1 MPALSFFYYTRYPVY
16 QATCESDVLCGID
29 SMLCQFVL
37 ADGLM
42 SVGESLHVP
51 CWVYQVLKYTMA
63 PIRPHTMKSKNCRIL
78 SISYVLRSG
87 IAPNACHMCVDVS
100 A

>member
-1 MPALSFFYYTRYPVY
+1 MANQEINVGFAVKRAVAGNACLVVFFNYTRYPVY

-42 SVGESLHVP
+42 SVGESLRVP
-51 CWVYQVLKYTMA
+51 CWVYQVLKYIQWH
-63 PIRPHTMKSKNCRIL
+63 P
-78 SISYVLRSG
+78 SG
-87 IAPNACHMCVDVS
+87 RTR
-100 A
+100 